1 MTRVKRG
8 SVSQKRHRNI
18 LASMQ
23 GAQGA
28 HSRLTRTAQQQ
39 VLKKLVY
46 SRRDR
51 RLRKRHLR
59 SLWIT
64 RINAAARVHALSY
77 SRMIDTL
84 YNANIRL
91 NRKMLAQ
98 MAVWDGVSFNA
109 ALKSANMALAS
120 SLQKGVE

>member
-8 SVSQKRHRNI
+8 SVGQKRHRKI
-18 LASMQ
+18 VATMQ

-51 RLRKRHLR
+51 RLRKRNLR

-64 RINAAARVHALSY
+64 RINAAARVHLLSY
-77 SRMIDTL
+77 SRMMDTL
-84 YNANIRL
+84 YSAEIRL
-91 NRKMLAQ
+91 NRKMLSQ
-98 MAVWDGVSFNA
+98 MAVWDSASFNA
-109 ALKSANMALAS
+109 VLQSAKIALAS
-120 SLQKGVE
+120 SPHQGVE